1 MKKIVSLVVVNLKK
15 TIKIYYE
22 QVYDSDFRN
31 LSEEK
36 FLLKFNLI
44 KLIRSNKKTLIISKL
59 L

>member
-1 MKKIVSLVVVNLKK
+1 MKKIVTLVVVNLKK

-22 QVYDSDFRN
+22 QVYDSEFRN

-44 KLIRSNKKTLIISKL
+44 KLIRSNKKH
-59 L
+59 

>member
-1 MKKIVSLVVVNLKK
+1 MKKIVTLVVVNLKK

-22 QVYDSDFRN
+22 QVYDSEFRN

-44 KLIRSNKKTLIISKL
+44 KLISNKKH
-59 L
+59 